1 MCQICKPIHELPGR
15 FLRRMLQVLRHDEWH
30 CHWHKAEISGPARGG
45 SGIPIYPLFCPQD
58 TNIPQNRKMC
68 DTKYLK
74 LFWNRILNTW
84 KWTEF
89 KSVDRPA
96 RLLQFPNR
104 LVLKPLYFFLTWVS
118 FRDFPLR
125 YETRGGSFKMFLR
138 YGWFCIRCYFQM
150 SMFLR
155 LGNAGWYFVTKGMKG

>member
-1 MCQICKPIHELPGR
+1 MKFISLNSDDKEIDRNIILLTVVKSPDLWLPCFLEWVPSLETWLVLQKKNTHTHRRIKKCPIYSTR
-15 FLRRMLQVLRHDEWH
+15 FHSSTTRVYWSYWNSSRVIARSLSHDQ
-30 CHWHKAEISGPARGG
+30 SGPARGG

-89 KSVDRPA
+89 KSVDGPA
-96 RLLQFPNR
+96 RLLQFANR
-104 LVLKPLYFFLTWVS
+104 LVL
-118 FRDFPLR
+118 
-125 YETRGGSFKMFLR
+125 
-138 YGWFCIRCYFQM
+138 
-150 SMFLR
+150 
-155 LGNAGWYFVTKGMKG
+155 

>member
-1 MCQICKPIHELPGR
+1 MSSFIKLEMLILLNWPRLFKERISPIQRINHYPVDKIYPLAPSRLFERWIALSTRYPADKFIHGKVGSIN
-15 FLRRMLQVLRHDEWH
+15 F
-30 CHWHKAEISGPARGG
+30 SGPARGG

-96 RLLQFPNR
+96 RLLQFANR
-104 LVLKPLYFFLTWVS
+104 LVLKPLYFSSYLSVF
-118 FRDFPLR
+118 
-125 YETRGGSFKMFLR
+125 
-138 YGWFCIRCYFQM
+138 
-150 SMFLR
+150 
-155 LGNAGWYFVTKGMKG
+155 